1 MPANTPGKLKIFLG
15 YAPGVGKAKVMIEE
29 ARRRA
34 ARGED
39 CVIAIINEGDRLLSE
54 DFSAGLSTIPPLVF
68 QYAGTEGREID
79 IPSILK
85 RAPHTVLVDNLGH
98 TNVSGSAHA
107 NRWEDVEELLQKG
120 IHVLA
125 TMNVEALESLNDDIF
140 EITGRRV
147 VETVPDR
154 LFHHADEVELVD
166 VTPQAL
172 RNRVKRGEIVPT
184 ELVETELKGR
194 YDEVKLNA
202 LREMAM
208 REIAGRVDEDLIA
221 WRKRER
227 IARPW
232 QTSDRVLICITPTR
246 SSLRMIRRGWRLAQK
261 MQGEVKAVY
270 VEEPK
275 LPETAARI
283 LQDDFMLCERL
294 GIPTVTLKGDV
305 ASSIIKYVQDNN
317 VTQIILGHSDRT
329 KLQDFLKGSL
339 LLELAKQ
346 LKTVD
351 ILVVATQ
358 QSPTE

>member
-1 MPANTPGKLKIFLG
+1 MPSNTPGKLKIFLG

-29 ARRRA
+29 ARRRVS
-34 ARGED
+34 RGED
-39 CVIAIINEGDRLLSE
+39 CVIAIISDGDRLLSS
-54 DFSAGLSTIPPLVF
+54 DFSQGLPTIAPLVF
-68 QYAGTEGREID
+68 QYGGKEGREID

-85 RAPHTVLVDNLGH
+85 RNPHTVLVDNLAH
-98 TNVSGSAHA
+98 INVPGSAHA
-107 NRWEDVEELLQKG
+107 KRWEDVEELLQKG

-125 TMNVEALESLNDDIF
+125 TMNVESLESLNDDIL
-140 EITGRRV
+140 EITGRQV
-147 VETVPDR
+147 TETVPDR

-172 RNRVKRGEIVPT
+172 RNRVKRGEIVPEEAVEA
-184 ELVETELKGR
+184 ELAGR
-194 YDEVKLNA
+194 YEEIKLNA

-246 SSLRMIRRGWRLAQK
+246 SSLRLIRRGWRLAQK

-294 GIPTVTLKGDV
+294 GIPTVTLQGDI
-305 ASSIIKYVQDNN
+305 AGSIIKYVQENN

-339 LLELAKQ
+339 LVDLAKQ

-358 QSPTE
+358 HE